1 MFQRRFIDV
10 GVVVSVVVVVV
21 VVNVVDLIAV
31 AAFVAASLSLTQVS
45 QLEASAFHARYGGDK
60 IFLHLSDKGLLMSVM
75 VRMQYGFA
83 NK

>member
-10 GVVVSVVVVVV
+10 DVVVS

-45 QLEASAFHARYGGDK
+45 QLEASAFHARFGGDK

-75 VRMQYGFA
+75 VRMQHGFA
-83 NK
+83 YK